1 MHVTPDLYASKYV
14 LWNSSPIEAFDSWL
28 NGKALKKDSMATYKH
43 MWAVFVR
50 WMVFNGLTLATLKD
64 VRIRE
69 FIEKAQYREHSESPH
84 SKHPGYTGR
93 SLYPY
98 HLLKLIESAY
108 DFFNGLPDAP
118 ENAVNPAQ
126 QVLLQSITT
135 GRNRPPSF
143 FSLYDQEKIVHLISY
158 GKRDKEGQLNTDEA
172 DHSAAARMFSRDSA
186 LIGVLLGG
194 GLKLSEALALTISSI
209 NEDGSVKVP
218 FSPKTR
224 GGDKHGDVGAGMF
237 GRTVWLEPFAHQ
249 AMSRW
254 LTLRSQFVN
263 TDEKWVFTSRT
274 PKSPLDVSNANRRIR
289 WMLDQAGV
297 PYGEHARGSAQT
309 LRNCFAAN
317 LFLKCSDDDDIQSIM
332 GWADILSVGRFKSQ
346 LPFEYKKHLP
356 DQPDPA
362 LLSSVGR
369 TEEM

>member
-1 MHVTPDLYASKYV
+1 MRPNADLYTQQYV
-14 LWNSSPIEAFDSWL
+14 LWNTDPITAFDGWL
-28 NGKALKKDSMATYKH
+28 NGKQLKQDSMATYRH

-50 WMVFNGLTLATLKD
+50 WLAFNGLTLATLKD

-84 SKHPGYTGR
+84 AKHPGYTGR

-98 HLLKLIESAY
+98 HLLKLIEAAY

-118 ENAVNPAQ
+118 AGADNPAQ
-126 QVLLQSITT
+126 LVLLQSIAT

-143 FSLYDQEKIVHLISY
+143 FSQSDQDKIVRLIRE
-158 GKRDKEGQLNTDEA
+158 GKKDEAGQQMTDEP
-172 DHSAAARMFSRDSA
+172 DGSAAARMFVRDSA

-209 NEDGSVKVP
+209 NPDGSVQVP

-224 GGDKHGDVGAGMF
+224 GGDKHGEAGPGMF
-237 GRTVWLEPFAHQ
+237 GRTIRLEPFAHQ

-254 LTLRSQFVN
+254 LAIRTQHVQTKEAWL
-263 TDEKWVFTSRT
+263 FTSRT
-274 PKSPLDVSNANRRIR
+274 PDIRLDVSNANRRIR

-317 LFLKCSDDDDIQSIM
+317 LFLKGTGDDDIQTIM
-332 GWADILSVGRFKSQ
+332 GWADILSVGRFALH
-346 LPFEYKKHLP
+346 LPWEYKQGMPSQH
-356 DQPDPA
+356 DPA
-362 LLSSVGR
+362 AFQAMSAN
-369 TEEM
+369 